1 MLCIGHRGAMGYE
14 PENTLLSIA
23 KALTL
28 GVDCIEVDVYN
39 VENNLIVFHDR
50 HLSRTTNGT
59 GNTCDRSFAYL
70 RSLDA
75 GKGQQ
80 IPTLAEVFDTVN
92 RRCGINIELKGSNT
106 ARLVINLIQEYIY
119 RGWQYEDFLVS
130 SFNHYEL
137 KQLKDTC
144 PEIAIGI
151 LIYGLP
157 LNYLEIA
164 TELNAVAIIPAI
176 EFVTQKV
183 VQNIQNR
190 GFKIFVYTVNETED
204 INAMKLLNVDGIFS
218 NYPDRVLMANAH
230 KNPDKSD

>member
-14 PENTLLSIA
+14 PENTLLAIA
-23 KALTL
+23 KALSL
-28 GVDCIEVDVYN
+28 DVDWIEIDVHN
-39 VENNLIVFHDR
+39 VENSLIVFHDR
-50 HLSRTTNGT
+50 RLERTTNGT
-59 GNTCDRSFAYL
+59 GDICDRSFAYV

-106 ARLVINLIQEYIY
+106 AGLVIDLVQEYID

-137 KQLKDTC
+137 KQVQEAC

-164 TELNAVAIIPAI
+164 AELNAVAIIPA
-176 EFVTQKV
+176 FDYVTKEL

-190 GFKIFVYTVNETED
+190 GFKIFVYTVNEPED
-204 INAMKLLNVDGIFS
+204 IKAMKLLNVDGIFS
-218 NYPDRVLMANAH
+218 NYPERVLQANAH
-230 KNPDKSD
+230 KN

>member
-14 PENTLLSIA
+14 PENTLLAIA
-23 KALTL
+23 KALAL
-28 GVDCIEVDVYN
+28 GVDWIEIDVHN

-50 HLSRTTNGT
+50 RLERTTNGT
-59 GNTCDRSFAYL
+59 GYICDRSFAYL

-75 GKGQQ
+75 GKGQP

-106 ARLVINLIQEYIY
+106 AGLVIDLIQEYIA

-137 KQLKDTC
+137 KQVKDTC
-144 PEIAIGI
+144 PQIAIAI
-151 LIYGLP
+151 LIYGIP
-157 LNYLEIA
+157 LNYLDIA

-176 EFVTQKV
+176 DYVTEEL
-183 VQNIQNR
+183 VQNIHNR
-190 GFKIFVYTVNETED
+190 GFKIFVYTVNQAEE

-218 NYPDRVLMANAH
+218 NYPERVIRAIATNE
-230 KNPDKSD
+230 

>member
-14 PENTLLSIA
+14 PENTLLAIA
-23 KALTL
+23 KALSL
-28 GVDCIEVDVYN
+28 GVDWIEIDVHN

-50 HLSRTTNGT
+50 RLERTTNGT
-59 GNTCDRSFAYL
+59 GDICDRSFAYV

-106 ARLVINLIQEYIY
+106 AGLVIDLIQEYID

-137 KQLKDTC
+137 KQVKDTC

-164 TELNAVAIIPAI
+164 AELNAVAIIPA
-176 EFVTQKV
+176 FDYVTKEL

-190 GFKIFVYTVNETED
+190 GFKIFVYTVNEPED
-204 INAMKLLNVDGIFS
+204 IKAMKLLNVDGIFS
-218 NYPDRVLMANAH
+218 NYPERVLQANAH
-230 KNPDKSD
+230 KN

>member
-14 PENTLLSIA
+14 PENTLLAIA

-28 GVDCIEVDVYN
+28 GVDWIEIDVHN

-50 HLSRTTNGT
+50 SLERTTNGT
-59 GNTCDRSFAYL
+59 GYLCDRSFAYL

-80 IPTLAEVFDTVN
+80 IPTLAEVLETVD

-106 ARLVINLIQEYIY
+106 AGLVIDLIQEYIT

-137 KQLKDTC
+137 KQVKDTC
-144 PEIAIGI
+144 PQIELGV

-157 LNYLEIA
+157 LDYLEIA
-164 TELNAVAIIPAI
+164 TKLDAVAIIPAI
-176 EFVTQKV
+176 DYVTKEL

-190 GFKIFVYTVNETED
+190 GFKIFVYTVNKPDE
-204 INAMKLLNVDGIFS
+204 INTMKSLNVDGIFS
-218 NYPDRVLMANAH
+218 NYPDRVLRAIAN
-230 KNPDKSD
+230 